1 MYSKTAP
8 TVVPKEQDVSKYFP
22 FQKSISLFT
31 NRPSINNKNI
41 QTCKESKKMPSLF
54 RLILS

>member
-1 MYSKTAP
+1 MYRKTAP
-8 TVVPKEQDVSKYFP
+8 TAPKEEDVSKYFP

-41 QTCKESKKMPSLF
+41 QTCKESKKWLLF
-54 RLILS
+54 SV